1 VPLKWAITN
10 GSQGVALMLLA
21 GRRGDA
27 EMTQLAVQQIE
38 TSVTTFRDGGDAHSA
53 AFYEARLLTARALV
67 TQLAK
72 R

>member
-1 VPLKWAITN
+1 
-10 GSQGVALMLLA
+10 MLLA

-27 EMTQLAVQQIE
+27 EMAQLAVQQIE